1 MAKKMGKKN
10 SDKKKVERFQENHCK
25 CVLMFFLRE
34 KERINAIGSS
44 MGIAKGKR

>member
-1 MAKKMGKKN
+1 MAKKGKKN